1 MLRYPEQ
8 CSMIALYHYRD
19 SLFLFFMCKR
29 TLFIFFNYF
38 NQVEGEAGEPSFR
51 RLVLR
56 SVAHI
61 IRLYSSSL
69 ITECEVR
76 FYFLFHPSHRTHKFK
91 LLQKWSV
98 QMSFFGWVWGAGGVV
113 NCTMY
118 NVILRDFYECIQSFQ
133 TEI

>member
-69 ITECEVR
+69 ITECEVGSISFSIQVTGPTNLSYYR
-76 FYFLFHPSHRTHKFK
+76 NGQCKCLFL
-91 LLQKWSV
+91 
-98 QMSFFGWVWGAGGVV
+98 GGCEEQGELSIVR
-113 NCTMY
+113 CTM
-118 NVILRDFYECIQSFQ
+118 
-133 TEI
+133 